1 MLSEAGGLLDPGA
14 LAIVAGGTALA
25 TLARTGWHD
34 VAAAAR
40 AAARMGR
47 SGFDAD
53 ANRAMLARSLRDI
66 RERGHLGARVIAAP
80 DPATARLLDAYLT
93 SGSIAALLDASDEG
107 SKAREAASARAASVF
122 DSAGELAPVFGLVG
136 TLLAITQ
143 LMPELG
149 AGPVE
154 TVMAS
159 IAGAVVSTLYGVLL
173 AHLACFPM
181 ARAILRARAHEEEAR
196 GALAEWFADELS
208 ETRVPLGPRLRGA
221 A

>member
-14 LAIVAGGTALA
+14 LAIVVGGTALS
-25 TLARTGWHD
+25 TIARAGWHD
-34 VAAAAR
+34 VAVAVR
-40 AAARMGR
+40 AAARITR
-47 SGFDAD
+47 SGFDSD
-53 ANRAMLARSLRDI
+53 ANRALLARSLRDI

-93 SGSIAALLDASDEG
+93 SGSITALRDAAGEG
-107 SKAREAASARAASVF
+107 RSVREAASARAASVF

-136 TLLAITQ
+136 TLFAITR
-143 LMPELG
+143 LMPGLG

-173 AHLACFPM
+173 AHFVCFPM
-181 ARAILRARAHEEEAR
+181 ARAILRARAREEEAR
-196 GALAEWFADELS
+196 ETLTEWFADELS